1 MYMNLQTVKAFLNRG
16 GAEAERN
23 PEKPTLLFSV
33 PLRLCGE
40 IWGCLFAVLVLV
52 APKTQAQ
59 NSIIVQES
67 PLAGFQYHNGKQLW
81 DDMKVGDT
89 LALQREPDNPH
100 DANAVSVYWNG
111 QRLGYVP
118 RRENTDVARQ
128 MDRGVAV
135 KARIVR
141 MIESRNP
148 WQRIR
153 FEVFVDL

>member
-1 MYMNLQTVKAFLNRG
+1 MTFKNLLNRR
-16 GAEAERN
+16 GAETQRY
-23 PEKPTLLFSV
+23 PEKRTSFFSA

-40 IWGCLFAVLVLV
+40 IVFCLALATLPAVT
-52 APKTQAQ
+52 AQAQ
-59 NSIIVQES
+59 NAIIVQES

-128 MDRGVAV
+128 MDRGVPV

-141 MIESRNP
+141 MAESRNP

-153 FEVFVDL
+153 FEV